1 MNHEPMLLNFPA
13 LHPEL
18 AGPGGLPLPK
28 GLGYLGSGL
37 HPADALRVLPA
48 DLPLDPVRARKWL
61 AEALAYGE
69 QFASPGDLA
78 ALALGARD
86 EFPAGGTA
94 SIRAELLARERGV
107 DPAEAAAAVLLEARA
122 RAQALL
128 LLAEAAEERALEI
141 AGLDQGLSRSMA
153 EFSASLGLTDGDA
166 DQEGLGAPDAGLD
179 AGGSVYAEYALPWRM
194 VLEAFWTLA
203 PEEAALFTADPE
215 VAASWV
221 EEGQP
226 LEPAAEEDVARLFP
240 DRKSTRLNSSH

>member
-69 QFASPGDLA
+69 QFTSPGELA
-78 ALALGARD
+78 ALALGARE
-86 EFPAGGTA
+86 EFPAGGSA
-94 SIRAELLARERGV
+94 AIRAELLAREKPA
-107 DPAEAAAAVLLEARA
+107 DPAAEAAAQVLVARA

-128 LLAEAAEERALEI
+128 LLAESAEERALEI
-141 AGLDQGLSRSMA
+141 AGLEIGRA
-153 EFSASLGLTDGDA
+153 H
-166 DQEGLGAPDAGLD
+166 
-179 AGGSVYAEYALPWRM
+179 V
-194 VLEAFWTLA
+194 
-203 PEEAALFTADPE
+203 
-215 VAASWV
+215 
-221 EEGQP
+221 
-226 LEPAAEEDVARLFP
+226 
-240 DRKSTRLNSSH
+240 